1 MNVLNFIVNYKCLK
15 CDVSNWRSQAMDQK
29 IEQIYENTSTV
40 GSLKEYTVKE
50 ERTVKDLLHDL
61 NLDDKYFAI
70 LVNGKKANLDTIIS
84 EGSSIVVLP
93 RIAGG

>member
-1 MNVLNFIVNYKCLK
+1 
-15 CDVSNWRSQAMDQK
+15 MDQK

-84 EGSSIVVLP
+84 EGPSIVVLQGVP
-93 RIAGG
+93 GG

>member
-1 MNVLNFIVNYKCLK
+1 
-15 CDVSNWRSQAMDQK
+15 MDQK
-29 IEQIYENTSTV
+29 TDQIYENTSTI
-40 GSLKEYTVKE
+40 GSLKEYVVKE

-70 LVNGKKANLDTIIS
+70 LVDGKKASLDTVI
-84 EGSSIVVLP
+84 ETGQSIVVLP